1 MNIKDLYEQKRLVAI
16 NLKDCIRDRGYT
28 KISIANKLG
37 MDKSELET
45 ILDGVVI
52 DQELFESAIIQI
64 LGFLNMSADDLLFYC
79 SKSKKKLTYTRYDD
93 MSDTAKRQ
101 YYLLMDVI
109 DLCSIYYEPNK
120 VVVLN

>member
-1 MNIKDLYEQKRLVAI
+1 
-16 NLKDCIRDRGYT
+16 
-28 KISIANKLG
+28 

-101 YYLLMDVI
+101 YNLLMDVI

-120 VVVLN
+120 VVVVN

>member
-37 MDKSELET
+37 LDKSELEN
-45 ILDGVVI
+45 ILAGVII
-52 DQELFESAIIQI
+52 DQELFECAIIQI
-64 LGFLNMSADDLLFYC
+64 LDFLKMSADDLLFYC
-79 SKSKKKLTYTRYDD
+79 AKSKKKLAYRRYED
-93 MSDTAKRQ
+93 MSDIAKRQ
-101 YYLLMDVI
+101 YNLLMDVI
-109 DLCSIYYEPNK
+109 ELCSIYYESNE